1 MDSFLRW
8 YINSALLLIL
18 IALFVLIFNSLGFV
32 NNFVLFTF
40 SGTAFLHAFV
50 LKALSQSTYF
60 SFLAKKVF
68 FIFLSFPIIIH
79 LIALF
84 NAEVFA
90 SSYPLYFGGLLMQF
104 WFLTVSKNKL
114 IENKMANSTDRLI
127 LFLFSLFYTL
137 LILLI
142 WINPVDILFY
152 ELANYAFLPIIL
164 LGSWLILRD

>member
-60 SFLAKKVF
+60 SFLAKKYF
-68 FIFLSFPIIIH
+68 SSFFLSQ
-79 LIALF
+79 LLF
-84 NAEVFA
+84 
-90 SSYPLYFGGLLMQF
+90 
-104 WFLTVSKNKL
+104 
-114 IENKMANSTDRLI
+114 I
-127 LFLFSLFYTL
+127 
-137 LILLI
+137 
-142 WINPVDILFY
+142 
-152 ELANYAFLPIIL
+152 
-164 LGSWLILRD
+164 